1 MKKQCVAVLALSLAI
16 LSQPSLFAAEI
27 KVQKTTHDLS
37 KEAFDEVLWKD
48 VKSENVSLMAQP
60 MAIPR
65 PKTTNTSALQVQS
78 LQDGKWIAFRLKW
91 HADQKAEAGKLGEF
105 SDAIAIQFPVKEG
118 SPPPIFMGAKD
129 NPVHIF
135 HWRAQYQRDLEKGKP
150 EMKDLYPN
158 MNPDMYPMEFKDP
171 GHVKG
176 LTEEKREVYSPGKA
190 EGNPQSYTKAS
201 AVDEIFAEG
210 FGSSSV
216 IENRAAIGKGT
227 WNKGEW
233 SVVIAR
239 PLKRENGSV
248 LDPTKDSFVA
258 FAVWQGAKQE
268 VGARKCVTMAWV
280 PLQMNSSGGNQK

>member
-1 MKKQCVAVLALSLAI
+1 MRKVYASLAPLLLALTAISALA
-16 LSQPSLFAAEI
+16 SEI
-27 KVQKTTHDLS
+27 KVGKTTSDLS
-37 KEAFDEVLWKD
+37 KQAFDEAIWKD
-48 VKSENVSLMAQP
+48 VKSESVSLMAQP

-65 PKTTNTSALQVQS
+65 PKTTTTAALQVQA
-78 LQDGKWIAFRLKW
+78 LQDGQWIAFRLRW
-91 HADQKAEAGKLGEF
+91 RADQKSEAGRLGEF
-105 SDAIAIQFPVKEG
+105 SDAVAMQFPVKEG

-171 GHVKG
+171 GHVKD

-190 EGNPQSYTKAS
+190 AGNPQSYQKAS

-216 IENRAAIGKGT
+216 IENRMAIGKGVY
-227 WNKGEW
+227 NKGEW

-248 LDPTKDSFVA
+248 LDPTKNSFVA

-280 PLQMNSSGGNQK
+280 PLQMSGEQK